1 MTMTEGRA
9 VLGEPSDCR
18 EDPQLLRGEATFV
31 GDVTLPRMA
40 HMAILGADRAHATIK
55 GIDTSAAEALPG
67 VLSVATAADFAD
79 VMPMP
84 CIWIPGGVESH
95 FPPHPYGLPG
105 ARPVLTGDKVRHY
118 GDPIALVVAETPRQ
132 AHAALKAIRVD
143 YEDLPVVTL
152 ADEAVKDGAP
162 QLHEAVPNNLNAYWT
177 CGEKE
182 LTDQAIAEAEV
193 VVELDLVN
201 QRTINSPIEPR
212 GAVGNYEAATGDY
225 TLYASTQGPHNHRF
239 LLSALVLGIPFN
251 KLRVIAPTVGGSFGT
266 KGYLYPDMALVLLM
280 SKKLGRPVK
289 WVDTRT
295 GLMNSTVQGRDH
307 RQHVTLAGTR
317 DGKMT
322 GLRATSYAN
331 LGAYPS
337 TIGPGVATAL
347 MGRSISGMYAIGA
360 SFCEVYAAFTNTVS
374 LGAQRGSGRA
384 EATFLMERLVDRY
397 AAEIGMDPAEVRLK
411 NLVPDDA
418 FPYENGLGWTYDSGS
433 YRENLDKALALSGY
447 SDMAARKAEARTRGK
462 RLGVGLACYVAICGV
477 GPSTRMS
484 KEGMLGGTWESS
496 NIRVH
501 PTGEVSATVGSAS
514 TGQSHYTVYA
524 QVVAQELGIDPSLVQ
539 VMEGDTLRAPYG
551 QGTYGSR
558 SYSMAGPSLALTA
571 RKVKEKMRRGA
582 AALFDV
588 DVDKVVYQDGK
599 IFVQGEEETKSKS
612 FADLAMALWYGW
624 GLPPEVEPTVDETT
638 FFDPPDFNYPFG
650 SHVAVVE
657 IDELTGVTEVVSYTA
672 VDDAGNIGNPTI
684 VKGQIEGSIVH
695 GLGQALMEH
704 AVYDEEGILVTAD
717 LRNYALPRAADV
729 PFFQLD
735 RTVTPTPHNVLG
747 AKGAGEI
754 ATVPP
759 AAALV
764 NAVVDALSDLG
775 VQHIDM
781 PITPEKVWRRLYP
794 EGDSQ

>member
-1 MTMTEGRA
+1 MTTEGRRL
-9 VLGEPSDCR
+9 VGEPVDCR
-18 EDPQLLRGEATFV
+18 EDPQLLRGEATFIA
-31 GDVTLPRMA
+31 DVTLPKMA
-40 HMAILGADRAHATIK
+40 HMAILGSEHAHALIK

-67 VLSVATAADFAD
+67 VLKVVTAADFAD

-105 ARPVLTGDKVRHY
+105 ARPVLSGDRVRHV
-118 GDPIALVVAETPRQ
+118 GDPIACVVAQTPRQ
-132 AHAALKAIRVD
+132 AHAALRAIRVD
-143 YEDLPVVTL
+143 YELLPVVTR
-152 ADEAVKDGAP
+152 ADEAVKEGAP
-162 QLHEAVPNNLNAYWT
+162 QLHDAVPNNLNAYWT

-182 LTDQAIAEAEV
+182 KTEAAFEAAEV

-212 GAVGNYEAATGDY
+212 GAVGHYVPATGEY
-225 TLYASTQGPHNHRF
+225 TLWASTQGPHNHRF
-239 LLSALVLGIPFN
+239 LLAALVLGIPFN

-266 KGYLYPDMALVLLM
+266 KGYLYSDMALVLLL
-280 SKKLGRPVK
+280 SKMVGRPVK

-295 GLMNSTVQGRDH
+295 GLMRSTVQGRDH
-307 RQHVTLAGTR
+307 RQHVKLAGTR
-317 DGKMT
+317 DGRIT
-322 GLRATSYAN
+322 GLHCTSYAN

-347 MGRSISGMYAIGA
+347 MGRSISGMYAIDA
-360 SFCEVYAAFTNTVS
+360 AFCEVYAAFTNTVS

-384 EATFLMERLVDRY
+384 EAAFLMERLVDRY
-397 AAEIGMDPAEVRLK
+397 AATIGQDPAEVRRK
-411 NLVPDDA
+411 NLVPNDA

-433 YRENLDKALALSGY
+433 YRENLDLALELSGY
-447 SDMAARKAEARTRGK
+447 DDMAARKAEARTRGK

-484 KEGMLGGTWESS
+484 QEGMLGGTWESA

-501 PTGEVSATVGSAS
+501 PTGEVTATVGSAS
-514 TGQSHYTVYA
+514 TGQSHYTVYS
-524 QVVAQELGIDPSLVQ
+524 QVVAEELQIDQDLVQ

-558 SYSMAGPSLALTA
+558 SFSMAGPALALTA
-571 RKVKEKMRRGA
+571 RKIKEKMRRGA
-582 AALFDV
+582 AALFNV
-588 DVDKVVYQDGK
+588 DIDKVVYQDGK
-599 IFVQGEEETKSKS
+599 IFVQGEEEEKSKT

-624 GLPPEVEPTVDETT
+624 GLPPEVEPTLDETT
-638 FFDPPDFNYPFG
+638 YFDPPDFNYPFG

-672 VDDAGNIGNPTI
+672 VDDAGVIGNPKI
-684 VKGQIEGSIVH
+684 VTGQIEGSIVH

-704 AVYDEEGILVTAD
+704 AEYDEDGSLITAD

-729 PFFQLD
+729 PFFVLG
-735 RTVTPTPHNVLG
+735 RTMTPTPHNALG
-747 AKGAGEI
+747 SKGAGEI

-759 AAALV
+759 AAAVV
-764 NAVVDALSDLG
+764 NAVCDALSDLG
-775 VQHIDM
+775 VEHIDM
-781 PITPEKVWRRLYP
+781 PLTPEKIWQRLYP
-794 EGDSQ
+794 QGGSQ

>member
-1 MTMTEGRA
+1 MSAGRR
-9 VLGEPSDCR
+9 VLGVASDCR
-18 EDPQLLRGEATFV
+18 EDPQLLRGEATFIA
-31 GDVTLPRMA
+31 DVELPRMT
-40 HMAILGADRAHATIK
+40 HMAILGSEHAHALIK
-55 GIDTSAAEALPG
+55 GIDTSAAEAMPG
-67 VLSVATAADFAD
+67 VLKVVTAADFAN
-79 VMPMP
+79 VMPLP

-105 ARPVLTGDKVRHY
+105 SRPLLSGDRVRHV
-118 GDPIALVVAETPRQ
+118 GDQIAAVVAETAWQ

-143 YEDLPVVTL
+143 YELLPVVTR
-152 ADEAVKDGAP
+152 ADDAIAEGAP
-162 QLHEAVPNNLNAYWT
+162 QLHEAVPGNLNAYWT
-177 CGEKE
+177 CGNKE
-182 LTDQAIAEAEV
+182 ATERALADAEV
-193 VVELDLVN
+193 KVELDLVN
-201 QRTINSPIEPR
+201 QRTINSPMEPR
-212 GAVGNYEAATGDY
+212 GAVGHYVAATDDY

-239 LLSALVLGIPFN
+239 LLAALVLGIPFN

-266 KGYLYPDMALVLLM
+266 KGYLYPDMALVLLL
-280 SKKLGRPVK
+280 SKMLGRPVK

-295 GLMNSTVQGRDH
+295 GLMRSTVQGRDH

-317 DGKMT
+317 DGRIT
-322 GLRATSYAN
+322 GLHCTSYAN

-347 MGRSISGMYAIGA
+347 MGRSISGMYQIPAA
-360 SFCEVYAAFTNTVS
+360 FCEVYVAFTNTVP

-397 AAEIGMDPAEVRLK
+397 ATEIGMDPAEVRRK
-411 NLVPDDA
+411 NLVPNDA

-433 YRENLDKALALSGY
+433 YRENFDKALELAGY
-447 SDMAARKAEARTRGK
+447 TDMDERKAEARGRGK
-462 RLGVGLACYVAICGV
+462 RLGVGIACYVAICGV

-484 KEGMLGGTWESS
+484 QEGMLGGTWESS

-524 QVVAQELGIDPSLVQ
+524 QVVADELGIDPAQVQ
-539 VMEGDTLRAPYG
+539 VMEADTLRAPYG

-558 SYSMAGPSLALTA
+558 SFSMAGPSLALTA
-571 RKVKEKMRRGA
+571 RKVKEKMRRAA
-582 AALFDV
+582 AALFQV
-588 DVDKVVYQDGK
+588 DVDKVVYGEDGV
-599 IFVQGEEETKSKS
+599 IFVQGERETQSKT

-624 GLPPEVEPTVDETT
+624 NLPPEIEPTIDETT

-650 SHVAVVE
+650 THVAVVE
-657 IDELTGVTEVVSYTA
+657 VDELTGQTEVVSYTA
-672 VDDAGNIGNPTI
+672 VDDAGFVGNPTI

-695 GLGQALMEH
+695 GFGQALMEQ
-704 AVYDEEGILVTAD
+704 AVYDEQGNLVTAD
-717 LRNYALPRAADV
+717 FRNYALPRAADV

-735 RTVTPTPHNVLG
+735 RTETPTPHNPLG

-759 AAALV
+759 AAAVV
-764 NAVVDALSDLG
+764 NAVVNALADLG
-775 VQHIDM
+775 VQHLDM
-781 PITPEKVWRRLYP
+781 PLTPEKVWRQLNP
-794 EGDSQ
+794 EGVAP

>member
-1 MTMTEGRA
+1 MTTEGRRL
-9 VLGEPSDCR
+9 VGEPVDCR
-18 EDPQLLRGEATFV
+18 EDPQLLRGEATFI
-31 GDVTLPRMA
+31 GDVTLPKMA
-40 HMAILGADRAHATIK
+40 HMAILGSEHAHALIK

-67 VLSVATAADFAD
+67 VIKVVTAADFAD

-105 ARPVLTGDKVRHY
+105 ARPVLSGDRVRHV
-118 GDPIALVVAETPRQ
+118 GDPIAAVVAQTPRQ
-132 AHAALKAIRVD
+132 AHAALRAIRVD
-143 YEDLPVVTL
+143 YELLPVVTR
-152 ADEAVKDGAP
+152 ADEAVKEGAP
-162 QLHEAVPNNLNAYWT
+162 QLHDAVPNNLNAYWT

-182 LTDQAIAEAEV
+182 KTESAFEAAEV
-193 VVELDLVN
+193 VVEMDLVN

-212 GAVGNYEAATGDY
+212 GAVGHYVPATGEY
-225 TLYASTQGPHNHRF
+225 TLWASTQGPHNHRF
-239 LLSALVLGIPFN
+239 LLAALVLGIPFN

-266 KGYLYPDMALVLLM
+266 KGYLYSDMALVLLL
-280 SKKLGRPVK
+280 SKMIRRPVK

-295 GLMNSTVQGRDH
+295 GLMRSTVQGRDH
-307 RQHVTLAGTR
+307 RQHVKLAGTR
-317 DGKMT
+317 DGRIT
-322 GLRATSYAN
+322 GLHCTSYAN

-347 MGRSISGMYAIGA
+347 MGRSISGMYAIDA
-360 SFCEVYAAFTNTVS
+360 AFCEVYAAFTNTVS

-384 EATFLMERLVDRY
+384 EAAFLMERLVDRY
-397 AAEIGMDPAEVRLK
+397 AAVIGMDPADVRRK

-433 YRENLDKALALSGY
+433 YRENLDLALELSGY
-447 SDMAARKAEARTRGK
+447 DDMAARKAEARTRGK

-484 KEGMLGGTWESS
+484 QEGMLGGTWESA

-514 TGQSHYTVYA
+514 TGQSHYTVYS
-524 QVVAQELGIDPSLVQ
+524 QVVADELQIDQDLVQ

-558 SYSMAGPSLALTA
+558 SFSMAGPALALTA
-571 RKVKEKMRRGA
+571 RKIKEKMRRGA
-582 AALFDV
+582 AALFNV
-588 DVDKVVYQDGK
+588 DIDKVVYQDGK
-599 IFVQGEEETKSKS
+599 IFVVGEEEEKSKT
-612 FADLAMALWYGW
+612 FAELAMALWYGW
-624 GLPPEVEPTVDETT
+624 GLPPEVEPTLDETT

-672 VDDAGNIGNPTI
+672 VDDAGVIGNPKI
-684 VKGQIEGSIVH
+684 VTGQIEGSIVH

-704 AVYDEEGILVTAD
+704 AEYGEDGSLITAD

-729 PFFQLD
+729 PFFVLG
-735 RTVTPTPHNVLG
+735 RTMTPTPHNALG
-747 AKGAGEI
+747 SKGAGEI

-759 AAALV
+759 AAAVV
-764 NAVVDALSDLG
+764 NAVCDALSDLG
-775 VQHIDM
+775 VEHIDM
-781 PITPEKVWRRLYP
+781 PITPEKVWQRLYP
-794 EGDSQ
+794 QGDSQ